1 MDGIGYGSIRK
12 TDFICTGRI
21 KTSIVMEIKGIE
33 IIAGDGKTV
42 YRKTDTTFSTPIKR
56 AIIFKGESLEDFVE
70 YDEVQPVINITDY
83 NDRVND
89 LIRERYSLSEEL
101 AILRQRDTKPEEFA
115 TYNAFAE
122 ECKAKV
128 REERI
133 W

>member
-1 MDGIGYGSIRK
+1 MAGTCDDCIRETDIICNSII
-12 TDFICTGRI
+12 FIA
-21 KTSIVMEIKGIE
+21 MEIKGNE
-33 IIAGDGKTV
+33 IIAGDGKWV
-42 YRKTDTTFSTPIKR
+42 YRKTDTRFETPIKK
-56 AIIFKGESLEDFVE
+56 ATIFKGETTDDFDE